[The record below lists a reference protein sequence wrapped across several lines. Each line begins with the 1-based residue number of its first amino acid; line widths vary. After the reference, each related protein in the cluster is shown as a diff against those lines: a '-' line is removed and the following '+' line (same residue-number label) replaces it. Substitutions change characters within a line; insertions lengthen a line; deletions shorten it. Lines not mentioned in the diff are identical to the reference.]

1 MHNVSCFALK
11 ITLALFFEAVKLYW
25 DKSYIPSAH
34 CPVYTRVSY
43 LLLIVQFTQQHRLLK
58 VFFKGICC
66 ILQYKEKKRRI
77 ILLYLYFDVPVM
89 NGHKGIVYWRTYDL
103 SLTGRQFVYSFLWIP
118 SKETHLKTILFLL
131 LFRVKWQNT

>member
-34 CPVYTRVSY
+34 CPVSTRVTY

-66 ILQYKEKKRRI
+66 ILQNKEKKRRI

-89 NGHKGIVYWRTYDL
+89 NGHKAIVYWRTNDL